1 MHGGGS
7 ETGGKG
13 VDGRGTRQ
21 LAIGSRA
28 GGQARARE
36 KVTNIPAL
44 IMDGLVMIAELEGN
58 TTGLA
63 QQGGLVW
70 RRRTAKEEEVGGGPG
85 GEAARS

>member
-1 MHGGGS
+1 
-7 ETGGKG
+7 
-13 VDGRGTRQ
+13 
-21 LAIGSRA
+21 
-28 GGQARARE
+28 
-36 KVTNIPAL
+36 
-44 IMDGLVMIAELEGN
+44 MDGLVMIAELEGN